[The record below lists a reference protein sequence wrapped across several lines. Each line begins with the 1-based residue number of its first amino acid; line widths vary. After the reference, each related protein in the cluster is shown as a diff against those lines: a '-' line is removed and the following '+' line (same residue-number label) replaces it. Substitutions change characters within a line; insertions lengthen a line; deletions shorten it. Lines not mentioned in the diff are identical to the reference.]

1 MFDLEIEYEFINKQ
15 IKEVP
20 KMTNNLNKTV
30 KIIAVVLVA
39 ALLSGNVF
47 AKDNNPTNKPKSEIP
62 EVFIKNLAVGISS
75 DCAGLKKSCIYFA
88 GFYEIEGMV
97 EPLANQFA
105 KETDPNTRVLIALA
119 LYKIG
124 TPEAI
129 KTVEELVKNELD
141 PKVKRIGMA
150 ILQEIQFNSGKL
162 NITKY

>member
-1 MFDLEIEYEFINKQ
+1 
-15 IKEVP
+15 
-20 KMTNNLNKTV
+20 MTNNINKTV

-47 AKDNNPTNKPKSEIP
+47 AGNNNSTNKTKSEIP
-62 EVFIKNLAVGISS
+62 EVFIKNLAVGINS
-75 DCAGLKKSCIYFA
+75 DCTGLKKSCIYFA
-88 GFYEIEGMV
+88 GFYEIEAMV
-97 EPLANQFA
+97 EPLVNQFA
-105 KETDPNTRVLIALA
+105 KETDPDTRVLIALA

-129 KTVEELVKNELD
+129 KIVEKLVKNELD

-150 ILQEIQFNSGKL
+150 ILQELQVNSGKL

>member
-1 MFDLEIEYEFINKQ
+1 
-15 IKEVP
+15 
-20 KMTNNLNKTV
+20 MTNHINKTV

-39 ALLSGNVF
+39 ALLSGNGF
-47 AKDNNPTNKPKSEIP
+47 ALNRNLSNILKSEIP
-62 EVFIKNLAVGISS
+62 EAFVKNLALGLTS
-75 DCAGLKKSCIYFA
+75 DCSGLKKSCIYFA

-97 EPLANQFA
+97 EPLANQFV
-105 KETDPNTRVLIALA
+105 KETDPDTRILIALA

-124 TPEAI
+124 TPEAV
-129 KTVEELVKNELD
+129 KTVEKLVKNELD

>member
-1 MFDLEIEYEFINKQ
+1 
-15 IKEVP
+15 
-20 KMTNNLNKTV
+20 MTHYINKTV
-30 KIIAVVLVA
+30 KIAAVVLA
-39 ALLSGNVF
+39 AVLLSGNVF
-47 AKDNNPTNKPKSEIP
+47 AKNNNLTNMLTSEIP
-62 EVFIKNLAVGISS
+62 EVFVKNLALGLTS
-75 DCAGLKKSCIYFA
+75 DCSGLKKSCIYFA

-97 EPLANQFA
+97 KPLANQFA

-129 KTVEELVKNELD
+129 KTVESLVKNELD

-150 ILQEIQFNSGKL
+150 ILNELQFNSGNL

>member
-1 MFDLEIEYEFINKQ
+1 
-15 IKEVP
+15 
-20 KMTNNLNKTV
+20 MTNNLNKTV

-47 AKDNNPTNKPKSEIP
+47 AKNNNLTNMPKSEIP
-62 EVFIKNLAVGISS
+62 EVFIKNLAMGVTS

-88 GFYEIEGMV
+88 GFYEIEGMIK
-97 EPLANQFA
+97 PIANQFA

-129 KTVEELVKNELD
+129 KTVEKLVKNELD

-150 ILQEIQFNSGKL
+150 ILHELQFNSGNL